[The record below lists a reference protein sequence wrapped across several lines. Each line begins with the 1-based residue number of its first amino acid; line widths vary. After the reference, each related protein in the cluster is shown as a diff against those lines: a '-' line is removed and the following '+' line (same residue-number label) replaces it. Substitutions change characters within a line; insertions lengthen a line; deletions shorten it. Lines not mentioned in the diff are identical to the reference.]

1 MANDYEISSIEELVG
16 VLGEPHA
23 MIKEKVM
30 NHLDEPMVEFINR
43 SPLLFL
49 STQDEAG
56 LADVSPKGDAPGFVE
71 VESSKQLLI
80 PDRPGNKLA
89 YGHKNILAN
98 NKVGLIFVV
107 PNLRETL
114 RVKGVA
120 RISRDPAL
128 LEKLAAKG
136 KPALLC
142 TCISVEETFFHCG
155 KAMIRSKMW
164 QPDSW
169 GDSKNSLLV
178 RQIVKGMS
186 ADEELAKVIESG
198 LEQNYREELY

>member
-49 STQDEAG
+49 STQDETG
-56 LADVSPKGDAPGFVE
+56 LADVSPKGDTPGFVE

-128 LEKLAAKG
+128 LEKLANQDPGAHLVNRAG
-136 KPALLC
+136 RSSRL
-142 TCISVEETFFHCG
+142 FFQ
-155 KAMIRSKMW
+155 A
-164 QPDSW
+164 
-169 GDSKNSLLV
+169 
-178 RQIVKGMS
+178 
-186 ADEELAKVIESG
+186 ADIGHQTGNVFLAQRLAPGGHE
-198 LEQNYREELY
+198 R